1 MAFDFG
7 NLFGPPTVT
16 GTPYGTGFN
25 TQPAYGQTS
34 QPSTPLATGSSA
46 ASRDAA
52 HTLLR
57 EYAFNPDVGLSQG
70 EIDFL
75 TSQINASEDPNSGI
89 NIEEL
94 ANQIRKAG
102 EGAQGRRIFEGTR
115 DDTRRRLGEIE
126 TQYRPEIER
135 RYKAVQGLYDKGP
148 NNQEFL
154 NLGRVRNSAEYG
166 AALAAGENAINQ
178 DVQMGRRQAQTAQVS
193 RGVSSSG
200 KLGSAVR
207 GMETQGAEAKG
218 RLSAGIAGDILGV
231 RDSAFDRLRGFDT
244 DIMNARRANELGNFD
259 LANNLKGADYFGPR
273 GTGMDISALRM
284 GQERADLGM
293 ALDFIQSMMSQGQQ
307 SANTGISAISAFM
320 PGGG

>member
-1 MAFDFG
+1 MGLFD
-7 NLFGPPTVT
+7 LFGGPQNIT
-16 GTPYGTGFN
+16 GTPYGSGFN
-25 TQPAYGQTS
+25 TQPAFGQTS
-34 QPSTPLATGSSA
+34 QPNTPFATGSSA

-57 EYAFNPDVGLSQG
+57 EYAFNPEVGLSQG

-75 TSQINASEDPNSGI
+75 TSQINASEDPNSGV

-94 ANQIRKAG
+94 ANQIRAAG
-102 EGAQGRRIFEGTR
+102 QGAQGRRIFEGTR
-115 DDTRRRLGEIE
+115 DDTRRRLGELE

-135 RYKAVQGLYDKGP
+135 RYKEVEGLYDKGP
-148 NNQEFL
+148 NNQSFL

-200 KLGSAVR
+200 KLGSTVR
-207 GMETQGAEAKG
+207 GMEAQGAEAKG
-218 RLSAGIAGDILGV
+218 RLSAGIAGDLLGA
-231 RDSAFDRLRGFDT
+231 RNDAFDRLRGFDT
-244 DIMNARRANELGNFD
+244 DILNARRSNELGNFD
-259 LANNLKGADYFGPR
+259 LANNLSGADYFSPR

-284 GQERADLGM
+284 GQERADLGL
-293 ALDFIQSMMSQGQQ
+293 ALDFIQSLMAQGQQ
-307 SANTGISAISAFM
+307 AANTGVSAISSFI